1 MGLKKPTFV
10 EKITTCFF
18 GGFLVSKRL
27 ITQEDLETAL
37 QVQEQEPHLRIGEI
51 LVRRGCLTN
60 VQLFN
65 ALREQ
70 KLQIRIGEFLVHQG
84 SVGFLQMLE
93 ALEEQ
98 TKNGEPL
105 GKILVDL
112 GFCSKDEV
120 ESALEAQQSY
130 LDGIMINE

>member
-1 MGLKKPTFV
+1 MGLNKPTFV

-27 ITQEDLETAL
+27 ITQEELETAL

-60 VQLFN
+60 VQLFT

-70 KLQIRIGEFLVHQG
+70 KLQIRIGEFLIHQG

-98 TKNGEPL
+98 SKNGLPL
-105 GKILVDL
+105 GTILVEL
-112 GFCSKDEV
+112 GFCSKDDV
-120 ESALEAQQSY
+120 DSALNAQQTY
-130 LDGIMINE
+130 LDGILIPE